1 MLGKYLVPLA
11 ILSHGLVAGT
21 FFAFSTYVMSALDGT
36 DPSTAAKAMQSINLV
51 IVRSPFIALF
61 MLSALLSIGL
71 PIYASVTGQK
81 TSVAPLAISGALYVV
96 GAFIVTMAFNVPL
109 NDKLAA
115 ATPQDFGTSWKT
127 YLAAWMPWNHVRT
140 ACSVASTAVLIWMQR
155 A

>member
-1 MLGKYLVPLA
+1 MLSRYLVPLA

-36 DPSTAAKAMQSINLV
+36 DASTAAKAMQSINLT
-51 IVRSPFIALF
+51 IVRSPFIVLF
-61 MLSALLSIGL
+61 MLSALLAVGL
-71 PIYASVTGQK
+71 PIYAAASGQRGSVL
-81 TSVAPLAISGALYVV
+81 PLAVSGALYIFGV
-96 GAFIVTMAFNVPL
+96 FTVTTAFNVPL

-115 ATPQDFGTSWKT
+115 IQAQEFGTYWKA

-140 ACSVASTAVLIWMQR
+140 ACSIASTAVLIWTQR